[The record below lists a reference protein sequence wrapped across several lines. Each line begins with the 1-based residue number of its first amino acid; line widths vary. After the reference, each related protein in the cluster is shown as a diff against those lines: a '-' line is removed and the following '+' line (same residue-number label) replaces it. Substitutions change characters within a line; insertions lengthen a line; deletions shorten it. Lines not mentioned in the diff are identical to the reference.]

1 MAEKGPL
8 ESSSV
13 GGVPLLHQKQCRTA
27 GKRAVADAPRSRS
40 ISRPRAAG
48 GESARPT
55 PAVASLGHLAS
66 TRAPGVER
74 PLFDHAPCWLV
85 STVLH
90 LAFLFVLSLLTLP
103 AVTRQAMSLVV
114 NPADSEP
121 LDEIEGL
128 DDESFEPIDFKPD
141 QAPIELASLSPFDD
155 AAGDATSGGLS
166 QFVLDSAPAHSP
178 WGDGDMLAGA
188 FVGRGT
194 DKARWLA
201 EGGGTPESEHAVALA
216 LEWLAEHQL
225 PDGGWNLDH
234 TLCRACGGKCSRP
247 GTLRR
252 ARNAA
257 TGLALLP
264 FLGAGQTHRSGKY
277 REQVHDGLYFLV
289 NRMEVGPHGGSLLE
303 RDGTMYAHGICAIAL
318 CEAYGMTRDPALR
331 DPAQQALDFIAYAQ
345 NPRGGGWRY
354 RPRQRGDTSIVGWQ
368 LMALKSGHMAYLRVR
383 PSTIEKAA
391 EFLDAVSSDG
401 GARYGYTGPGAGW
414 RGPDSDQ
421 ATTAIGLLCRM
432 YLGWERDNP
441 ALERGAA
448 WIAEQG
454 PSEGNMYYDYYATQM
469 MRHRGGDAWDT
480 WNTAMRDYL
489 VDVQARDG
497 HERGSWCFSEE
508 DLSTRRGG
516 RLYCTSMATMIL
528 EVYYRHLP
536 LYRTQ
541 SIEAAFP
548 LD

>member
-1 MAEKGPL
+1 
-8 ESSSV
+8 V
-13 GGVPLLHQKQCRTA
+13 RRLL
-27 GKRAVADAPRSRS
+27 
-40 ISRPRAAG
+40 
-48 GESARPT
+48 
-55 PAVASLGHLAS
+55 
-66 TRAPGVER
+66 
-74 PLFDHAPCWLV
+74 DHAPSWLV
-85 STVLH
+85 SAVLH
-90 LAFLFVLSLLTLP
+90 VALLLVLSLLTLP
-103 AVTRQAMSLVV
+103 AVTRERMSLVV
-114 NPADSEP
+114 NPAGSEP

-128 DDESFEPIDFKPD
+128 DDDPIEPIDIKPD
-141 QAPIELASLSPFDD
+141 QAAVELASLSPFDD
-155 AAGDATSGGLS
+155 AAGNALSGGLS
-166 QFVLDSAPAHSP
+166 QFVLDQAPAFP
-178 WGDGDMLAGA
+178 AGGDSDVLPGGFA
-188 FVGRGT
+188 GRGA
-194 DKARWLA
+194 DKAQWLA

-225 PDGGWNLDH
+225 ADGGWNFDH
-234 TLCRACGGKCSRP
+234 TLCRACNGKCSRP
-247 GTLRR
+247 GTLRS

-277 REQVHDGLYFLV
+277 KEQVRTGLYFLV
-289 NRMEVGPHGGSLLE
+289 NRLDVGPHGGSLLE

-331 DPAQQALDFIAYAQ
+331 EPAQQALDFIAYAQ
-345 NPRGGGWRY
+345 DPRGGGWRY
-354 RPRQRGDTSIVGWQ
+354 RPRQPGDTSIVGWQ

-391 EFLDAVSSDG
+391 KFLDAVSSDG

-414 RGPDSDQ
+414 KGPDSDQ

-454 PSEGNMYYDYYATQM
+454 PSEGNMYYDYYATQV
-469 MRHRGGDAWDT
+469 MRHRGGDAWDA
-480 WNTAMRDYL
+480 WNSAMRDYL
-489 VDVQARDG
+489 VDAQAGDG
-497 HERGSWCFSEE
+497 HERGSWYFPEG
-508 DLSTRRGG
+508 DLGIGRGG

-541 SIEAAFP
+541 SVEADFP
-548 LD
+548 RD